1 MSSWRP
7 VTSNILLW
15 LISGP
20 RLLNTCT
27 NDLDDRSAPL
37 FTHYTK
43 HPRLHITQNLKEF
56 LIHKMVMF
64 IQKDPDNKEK
74 WKTGFSWNSAKGIY
88 LLQFGWKNPRH
99 KNRQRVDQLQISLSE
114 KAFADSN
121 LNISQQCILRAK
133 TDTFLEWVGK
143 NVARR
148 FRDLSETSLFS
159 LSAPLHWA
167 RLSVSMS
174 LLLIVRLRVRL
185 FSLNIMGLSF
195 LL

>member
-74 WKTGFSWNSAKGIY
+74 WQTGFSWNSAKGIY

-99 KNRQRVDQLQISLSE
+99 KNRQRVDQLQISLS
-114 KAFADSN
+114 A
-121 LNISQQCILRAK
+121 IW
-133 TDTFLEWVGK
+133 T
-143 NVARR
+143 
-148 FRDLSETSLFS
+148 
-159 LSAPLHWA
+159 
-167 RLSVSMS
+167 SVSNVFSGQRQTPFWSELERMLPEGS
-174 LLLIVRLRVRL
+174 GTWVRLL
-185 FSLNIMGLSF
+185 YLASQHLCIEQDFQSLCLCF
-195 LL
+195 